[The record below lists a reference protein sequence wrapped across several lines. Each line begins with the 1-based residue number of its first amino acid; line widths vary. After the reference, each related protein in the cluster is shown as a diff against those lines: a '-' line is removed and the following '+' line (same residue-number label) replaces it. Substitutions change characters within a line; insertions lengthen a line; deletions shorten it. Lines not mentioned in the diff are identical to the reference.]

1 MEIGWPD
8 QFVACRPWRLPRVV
22 PSAVLGIAILAMSGC
37 APSRPELAAA
47 PQAESIATT
56 TPSTTVP
63 PQRHRRTGQSVG
75 APTGPVARIGAALS
89 LTGPA
94 KLFGAAQRSGIRLA
108 QDEINASHML
118 GSTSLDVLVEDDGSD
133 RDQASAV
140 FQGFIEN
147 SQVAAIMGPTLSDT
161 ALSVDPLAQQ
171 AGVPV
176 LAISNAASGITQIG
190 NSIFRDCLTESQLA
204 PQIIKSIRV
213 RLKIHNAA
221 LLHSD
226 TDPNRAGSHAFKK
239 ALQDLNVRIAAE
251 QTFTPDQ
258 TDFSGQLDEIAASRP
273 DALFITAPAHSAAS
287 ILVQARQHGLTNV
300 PIIGSS
306 SFNSDTVLRSAGDA
320 AEGLIVG
327 SAWSAANP
335 SARNQ
340 QFIQSYH
347 ARYGVDPDQLAAQAY
362 TGVFILA
369 TALRDAGSTSDP
381 RAARDALERIRQL
394 DTPLGMFS
402 FDDARDAVYPP
413 SVQIVHHGRFQ
424 LF

>member
-1 MEIGWPD
+1 MDRGWRA
-8 QFVACRPWRLPRVV
+8 ACV
-22 PSAVLGIAILAMSGC
+22 VLGVATLAMSGC
-37 APSRPELAAA
+37 APNRPDL
-47 PQAESIATT
+47 
-56 TPSTTVP
+56 
-63 PQRHRRTGQSVG
+63 
-75 APTGPVARIGAALS
+75 PTKQVARIGAALS

-94 KLFGAAQRSGIRLA
+94 RLFGAAQRSGIKLA
-108 QDEINASHML
+108 QDEINLSHML
-118 GSTSLDVLVEDDGSD
+118 GSTQLEVLVEDDGSD
-133 RDQASAV
+133 RNQASAV

-147 SQVAAIMGPTLSDT
+147 SHVVAIMGPTLSDT

-176 LAISNAASGITQIG
+176 LAISNSATGITQIG

-204 PQIIKSIRV
+204 PQIIKMV
-213 RLKIHNAA
+213 RARLRIHSAA

-226 TDPNRAGSHAFKK
+226 TDPNRAGSNAFKK
-239 ALQDLNVRIAAE
+239 ALQDLGVRITAE
-251 QTFTPDQ
+251 QVFTSEQ

-273 DALFITAPAHSAAS
+273 DALFVTGPAHSAAP
-287 ILVQARQHGLTNV
+287 ILIQARQHGLSNV

-306 SFNSDTVLRSAGDA
+306 TFNSDTVLRSAGDA

-369 TALRDAGSTSDP
+369 TALRDAGSASDP
-381 RAARDALERIRQL
+381 RAERDALDRVRRL
-394 DTPLGMFS
+394 DTPLGVFS
-402 FDDARDAVYPP
+402 FGDARDAEYPP

-424 LF
+424 AF